1 VTYSSSRMSELRR
14 YRHFYLFVAPF
25 FLIFAIF
32 GLYPLLFSFYLS
44 FVKWDGLS
52 PMQWVGLSNFRH
64 MLGDDL
70 LLRALEN
77 TVVIGVLYVPAMM
90 ILAFLFAQLLNAQW
104 LKLKAFYRGA
114 LFVPCVTPMVVIA
127 LVFSIIFSSEKGVLN
142 YLLQFLH
149 LKPIDWLG
157 SEQWS
162 KVSIA
167 ILVIWRWTGYNM
179 VLMLAGLQG
188 IPHDYYEA
196 ADVDGAGPWH
206 KMTRITL
213 PMMRPTFR
221 FCGLLS
227 LLGTLYMF
235 DEIFV
240 LTKGGGPGT
249 SSLNFGMYLFNLSFS
264 DFKFG
269 YASCVAYTVA
279 VLVFSATLIAN
290 RIGKKN
296 EETA

>member
-1 VTYSSSRMSELRR
+1 MSELRR